1 VSARPLRLLLRSLG
15 ILVALVVVLSVVL
28 AAVSQTP
35 TFKEWVRGVVV
46 RQANRYLNGSLRI
59 DRLGGSLFTSVELQ
73 GVTLQHEGHAVVRAE
88 HIMVRYHPLTL
99 IRGGITLENLS
110 LVKPIIYL
118 ERGADGWNFGRLLK
132 RREPRGASPSIGLQ
146 EIEITSGRVDIR
158 DESRQPTVLGDV
170 NALLSFSSSPD
181 QIALGIR
188 KLSSTVAL
196 NNVETPEIHLRH
208 LSGSANFRRGDVDVR
223 DLKIIT
229 ERSDVTARFILR
241 DSRTVLD
248 ATFIGQPVSLPE
260 LGQFVPGLDGMTL
273 EPRLSADA
281 KGRLDELHIAM
292 TLDSP
297 AGRAAGP
304 LVADLLEPRRSLRGS
319 LDLERFNVVAIL
331 PALGETRVTGQTEFE
346 VTLPEDSSGLSRTL
360 PRAEEARPVTAVSF
374 RFTGPDVNAFGYS
387 VANLDARGV
396 YRDHGFNVEGNGVA
410 YGASVRARATVQ
422 LPRVSDGPFSYKTSG
437 QFTNLDLTRL
447 PPRLPA
453 VPLRSMLAG
462 SFEISGQRDQWA
474 AHAMLNESTAEGA
487 TIDEG
492 TTVHVASKD
501 GQLQYASSGSVRNL
515 DVQRLGEPLNL
526 PTLVDDR
533 FRGRLNATFTMTGD
547 GRTLDALRLHV
558 NADLWQSEAAGGRL
572 PQLRVDVNV
581 ADRRLATLAHGS
593 FESIN
598 LAALG
603 FQRTEPTELTGS
615 TEVSVVIDE
624 LGTAPILDH
633 VEATGWV
640 TLAKSTVEGVT
651 IDSAEVKGA
660 YAHRVGQIENL
671 AIAGPDLTATASGVL
686 ALDDQTESN
695 LQYDVTASDLE
706 LVAKLVNRPV
716 QGTAHVKGT
725 VTGRTAELVTEGTLT
740 ASQVQYGNQIDVL
753 TLTSQYPASFPQLDF
768 KQASGR
774 ASSRVALA
782 KVSGFELSE
791 ITAETTYQAPQLE
804 FQTTFAERRR
814 AVELAGVA
822 LLHPD
827 HQEVHLRTLS
837 LGLDETVW
845 QLTAGQ
851 ESVIRYGNQ
860 IVTVSGLDLQRAEQR
875 VALNGTFLLGNGEGA
890 PSVTHDVELTAER
903 LQVGDLNELMLGER
917 QISGVLN
924 GSARVTGS
932 ASAPEVDGTFNLT
945 NGEVDGVK
953 FDSFGGDVDYRDR
966 SLHVD
971 VRLDQSPG
979 VALTA
984 LGTLPASVFRA
995 SENRGDEPVDLR
1007 VESDTIDMGL
1017 FQSLTG
1023 QVSELHGQLQLSLR
1037 ATGPARTPR
1046 VDGNVTIADAGFRVT
1061 NSGVVY
1067 SNLDTR
1073 LRFLGDRLIV
1083 DQFSILDDDGDL
1095 LNAEGALG
1103 IQERRISTL
1112 DVLASGSQFKI
1123 LDNDL
1128 GHVELDLLARISG
1141 EAQQPVIEGNVE
1153 TRAGRLE
1160 VDRLLEQLTASPY
1173 RLESADPD
1181 EPSSTSGSLWDA
1193 TMLALKIH
1201 VADNMLLRG
1210 NDIRARFSRIG
1221 LGDVNMTI
1229 GGNLDLRKE
1238 PKTPTALVGSVAV
1251 VRGFYDFQGRRF
1263 EIERD
1268 SLIRFEGIEPLNPTL
1283 RIAASREISGVV
1295 AQVNLRGTV
1304 RAPELTLSSQP
1315 PLDEADILS
1324 LIAFNAPVNALGQ
1337 NQRVRLVERAGA
1349 LAAGYVT
1356 APLADSIADVLDL
1369 DLFEIRTVGDSGVG
1383 PSLSVGQQFGSRLYV
1398 GFQQEFGATDMSQ
1411 LSFEYRLTELLRM
1424 VTSIAQGTRRTH
1436 RSQRIET
1443 GAADLILVI
1452 SY

>member
-1 VSARPLRLLLRSLG
+1 VSARPFRLLLRTLG

-88 HIMVRYHPLTL
+88 HIRVRYHPLTL
-99 IRGGITLENLS
+99 IREGITLENLS
-110 LVKPIIYL
+110 LVKPVIYL

-132 RREPRGASPSIGLQ
+132 RREPGRASPSIGLQ

-158 DESRQPTVLGDV
+158 DESRQPTVLGDL

-196 NNVETPEIHLRH
+196 NNVETPEIHLWH

-223 DLKIIT
+223 DLKIVT
-229 ERSDVTARFILR
+229 GRSDVTARFVLR

-281 KGRLDELHIAM
+281 KGRLDELHIEM

-304 LVADLLEPRRSLRGS
+304 LVADFLEPRRSLRGS

-346 VTLPEDSSGLSRTL
+346 VTLPE
-360 PRAEEARPVTAVSF
+360 EARPATAVSF

-387 VANLDARGV
+387 VADLDARGV
-396 YRDHGFNVEGNGVA
+396 YRDQRFNVEGNGVA
-410 YGASVRARATVQ
+410 YGASVRARASVQ
-422 LPRVSDGPFSYKTSG
+422 LPRVPNGPFSYETSG
-437 QFTNLDLTRL
+437 QFTNLNLTRL

-453 VPLRSMLAG
+453 VPLRSVLAG
-462 SFEISGQRDQWA
+462 SFEVSGQRDQWV
-474 AHAMLNESTAEGA
+474 AHATLNESTAEGA

-492 TTVHVASKD
+492 TTVDVASRD
-501 GQLQYASSGSVRNL
+501 GELQYASSGSVRNL

-533 FRGRLNATFTMTGD
+533 FRGRLNATYMMTGD

-558 NADLWQSEAAGGRL
+558 NADLWQSEVAGGRL

-581 ADRRLATLAHGS
+581 ADRRLTTLAHGS

-615 TEVSVVIDE
+615 TDVSVVVDDI
-624 LGTAPILDH
+624 GTAPTLDH

-651 IDSAEVKGA
+651 INSAEVKGA

-695 LQYDVTASDLE
+695 LQYDVTASDLK
-706 LVAKLVNRPV
+706 LVAELVNRPV
-716 QGTAHVKGT
+716 QGTAHVTGT

-740 ASQVQYGNQIDVL
+740 ASQIQYGNQIDVL
-753 TLTSQYPASFPQLDF
+753 TLTSQYQARVPQLDF

-782 KVSGFELSE
+782 KVGGFELSE

-860 IVTVSGLDLQRAEQR
+860 VVTVSGLDLQRAEQR

-890 PSVTHDVELTAER
+890 PAVTHDVELIAER
-903 LQVGDLNELMLGER
+903 LQVGDLNELMPGDR

-932 ASAPEVDGTFNLT
+932 ASAPEVDGTFSLT

-966 SLHVD
+966 NLQVD

-1037 ATGPARTPR
+1037 ATGTARTPR

-1061 NSGVVY
+1061 SSGVVY

-1073 LRFLGDRLIV
+1073 LRFLGDRLMV
-1083 DQFSILDDDGDL
+1083 DQLSILDDDGDL

-1103 IQERRISTL
+1103 IQGRRISTL

-1173 RLESADPD
+1173 RIESADPD
-1181 EPSSTSGSLWDA
+1181 EPSSNSGSLWDA
-1193 TMLALKIH
+1193 TTLALKIH

-1210 NDIRARFSRIG
+1210 DDIRARFSRIG

-1229 GGNLDLRKE
+1229 GGDLDLRKE

-1283 RIAASREISGVV
+1283 RIAANREISGVV

-1315 PLDEADILS
+1315 PLDDADILS

-1337 NQRVRLVERAGA
+1337 NERVRLVERAGA
-1349 LAAGYVT
+1349 LAAGFVT

>member
-1 VSARPLRLLLRSLG
+1 VRSLA
-15 ILVALVVVLSVVL
+15 ILVALVVALSLIL

-46 RQANRYLNGSLRI
+46 RQANQYLNGSLRI
-59 DRLGGSLFTSVELQ
+59 DRLRGSLFTNVELQ
-73 GVTLQHEGHAVVRAE
+73 GVTLRHEGRAVVRAE
-88 HIMVRYHPLTL
+88 RVTLRYHPLTL
-99 IRGGITLENLS
+99 IREGIKLEQLS
-110 LVKPIIYL
+110 LVNPIIYL
-118 ERGADGWNFGRLLK
+118 ERGANGWNFSRFLK
-132 RREPRGASPSIGLQ
+132 TRKSGGARPSIGFQ
-146 EIEITSGRVDIR
+146 EIEISSGRVEMR
-158 DESRQPTVLGDV
+158 DENRRPAVLGDL

-181 QIALGIR
+181 QIAIGLR
-188 KLSSTVAL
+188 KLSSNVAMDDL
-196 NNVETPEIHLRH
+196 EAPEIHVRH
-208 LSGSANFRRGDVDVR
+208 VSGSVNFRRGDVDVR
-223 DLKIIT
+223 DLRIMT
-229 ERSDVTARFILR
+229 DRSDVTARFVLR

-281 KGRLDELHIAM
+281 KGRLENLQIEM
-292 TLDSP
+292 TLDSL

-304 LVADLLEPRRSLRGS
+304 LVADLLRPQRSLRGS
-319 LDLERFNVVAIL
+319 LNLERFNVVQIL

-346 VTLPEDSSGLSRTL
+346 VTLPEEG
-360 PRAEEARPVTAVSF
+360 RPATAVSF
-374 RFTGPDVNAFGYS
+374 RFTGPDANAFGYS
-387 VANLDARGV
+387 VANLNARGM
-396 YRDHGFNVEGNGVA
+396 YRDRGFNVEGNGVA

-422 LPRVSDGPFSYKTSG
+422 LPRVPNGPFSYKTSG

-447 PPRLPA
+447 PPRLPT
-453 VPLRSMLAG
+453 VPLSSVLAG
-462 SFEISGQRDQWA
+462 TFEVGGQRDQWVA
-474 AHAMLNESTAEGA
+474 DARLNESTAEGA
-487 TIDEG
+487 TIDQG
-492 TTVHVASKD
+492 TTVHVASRG

-515 DVQRLGEPLNL
+515 DVQRLGGPLNL

-533 FRGRLNATFTMTGD
+533 FRGRLNATYTMTGE
-547 GRTLDALRLHV
+547 GRTLEALRLDAKV
-558 NADLWQSEAAGGRL
+558 ELWQSEAAGGRL
-572 PQLRVDVNV
+572 PQLRVDVHV
-581 ADRRLATLAHGS
+581 ADRRLTTLAHGS
-593 FESIN
+593 FEHIN

-603 FQRTEPTELTGS
+603 FQRTEPSQLTGA
-615 TEVSVVIDE
+615 TDVSVVIDE
-624 LGTAPILDH
+624 IGTALTLEH

-640 TLAKSTVEGVT
+640 TLAKSTVAGVT

-660 YAHRVGQIENL
+660 FANRVGQIENL
-671 AIAGPDLTATASGVL
+671 AIAGPDLTATAAGVL

-695 LQYDVTASDLE
+695 LQYEVTASSLE
-706 LVAKLVNRPV
+706 LVERLVNRPLR
-716 QGTAHVKGT
+716 GTAHAKGT

-753 TLTSQYPASFPQLDF
+753 TLTSQYHASVPELDL
-768 KQASGR
+768 KLASGR

-782 KVSGFELSE
+782 KVGGFELTE
-791 ITAETTYQAPQLE
+791 ITAETAYRAPQLE
-804 FQTTFAERRR
+804 FQAMFAERRR

-827 HQEVHLRTLS
+827 HQEVHLQTLS

-845 QLTAGQ
+845 HLTNAR
-851 ESVIRYGNQ
+851 EAVIRYGNR
-860 IVTVSGLDLQRAEQR
+860 IVSVSGLDLQHAEQR
-875 VALNGTFLLGNGEGA
+875 IALTGTFLVGDGEGA
-890 PSVTHDVELTAER
+890 PTATHGLELTAER
-903 LQVGDLNELMLGER
+903 LQVGDLNELMLGDR
-917 QISGVLN
+917 QLAGVLD
-924 GSARVTGS
+924 GSVRVTGS
-932 ASAPEVDGTFNLT
+932 ASAPQVDGTFSLT
-945 NGEVDGVK
+945 NGEIEGIT
-953 FDSFGGDVDYRDR
+953 FDSLRGDVDYRDR
-966 SLHVD
+966 TLHVD

-979 VALTA
+979 AALTA
-984 LGTLPASVFRA
+984 LGTLPLSVFRA
-995 SENRGDEPVDLR
+995 SETRGDEAIDLR
-1007 VESDTIDMGL
+1007 VESSTIDMGL
-1017 FQSLTG
+1017 FQGLTR
-1023 QVSELHGQLQLSLR
+1023 QVSELHGQLQVSLR
-1037 ATGPARTPR
+1037 ATGTARLPR
-1046 VDGNVTIADAGFRVT
+1046 VDGNVTIADGGFRVT
-1061 NSGVVY
+1061 SSGVVY
-1067 SNLDTR
+1067 NKFDTR
-1073 LRFLGDRLIV
+1073 LRFLGDRLMV
-1083 DQFSILDDDGDL
+1083 DQLSILDDDGDL

-1103 IQERRISTL
+1103 IQERRITTL
-1112 DVLASGSQFKI
+1112 DVLASGSQFKV

-1141 EAQQPVIEGNVE
+1141 EAQHPVIEGNVE

-1160 VDRLLEQLTASPY
+1160 VDRLLEQLTANPY
-1173 RLESADPD
+1173 RIESADTD
-1181 EPSSTSGSLWDA
+1181 EQSSDSGSLWDA
-1193 TMLALKIH
+1193 TALALKIH

-1210 NDIRARFSRIG
+1210 SDIRARFSRIG

-1229 GGNLDLRKE
+1229 GGNLDLRKA
-1238 PKTPTALVGSVAV
+1238 PKTPIELVGSVTV

-1283 RIAASREISGVV
+1283 RIAANREISGVV

-1315 PLDEADILS
+1315 PLDEADVLS

-1337 NQRVRLVERAGA
+1337 NERVRLAERAGA

-1369 DLFEIRTVGDSGVG
+1369 DLFEIRTIGDSGVG

-1443 GAADLILVI
+1443 AAADLVLVI